1 MLRCYDYRPL
11 ASGGGG
17 GGGRGCNAHADLG
30 LLTLSP
36 APASKEQRL
45 AAGLLVYDVERLAWE
60 EAEAELSPDE
70 LTVISAISQ
79 NGLLPRS
86 ITAQS
91 FLRSHAI
98 SHPRSSSP
106 ASSSPSFPMESS
118 PPSSTASRR
127 RRRTPRASRCPS
139 SLAPI
144 PAPRRDHLISPS
156 HDLASSRLISP
167 HLVTS
172 RIFTTGAA
180 ALRGPRRRGRLRDV
194 CARAALSPAAVAAL
208 RSGRGARLLNAL

>member
-91 FLRSHAI
+91 FL
-98 SHPRSSSP
+98 
-106 ASSSPSFPMESS
+106 
-118 PPSSTASRR
+118 
-127 RRRTPRASRCPS
+127 
-139 SLAPI
+139 
-144 PAPRRDHLISPS
+144 
-156 HDLASSRLISP
+156 
-167 HLVTS
+167 
-172 RIFTTGAA
+172 
-180 ALRGPRRRGRLRDV
+180 
-194 CARAALSPAAVAAL
+194 
-208 RSGRGARLLNAL
+208 

>member
-60 EAEAELSPDE
+60 EAETELSPDE

-91 FLRSHAI
+91 FL
-98 SHPRSSSP
+98 
-106 ASSSPSFPMESS
+106 
-118 PPSSTASRR
+118 
-127 RRRTPRASRCPS
+127 
-139 SLAPI
+139 
-144 PAPRRDHLISPS
+144 
-156 HDLASSRLISP
+156 
-167 HLVTS
+167 
-172 RIFTTGAA
+172 
-180 ALRGPRRRGRLRDV
+180 
-194 CARAALSPAAVAAL
+194 
-208 RSGRGARLLNAL
+208 